1 MKKVLNSEGYSSAS
15 SGGETVTNSIAGDK
29 PTLSS
34 QCTRVQ
40 RGRRC
45 LPGNPNA
52 AQQLAS
58 RAFTRSIV
66 LIAGLTVLLAAC
78 GKSGSDEDTL
88 RKDADQSVVVEEAGP
103 AHADEK
109 ETAVDD
115 NGGEDAS
122 ENTDDDG
129 AYFAAI
135 VGHLAQTEDTPGQD
149 LSEYPP
155 SYYYAGGAVF
165 DFVRIVHDEYEEV
178 VRSSDLQKLQT
189 LSIFYYNSYNLL
201 LDEPE
206 MVCSLPGLI
215 DPEKNDTDAT
225 QWNVDVIPMDGD
237 DMASLCFMPVDSDL
251 YEARVFGIVL
261 GSKGDGYY
269 FSMINKD
276 ENAAS
281 EVYRNKGYE
290 GVEKIGEATGRG
302 FDLMDSFMAVVN
314 DDYYTESKSE

>member
-88 RKDADQSVVVEEAGP
+88 RKDADQSVVVEEARP

-225 QWNVDVIPMDGD
+225 QWNVDVISMDGD
-237 DMASLCFMPVDSDL
+237 DRASLCYMPVDSDL

-261 GSKGDGYY
+261 GNKGDRYY

>member
-29 PTLSS
+29 PTFSS
-34 QCTRVQ
+34 QCTRMQ
-40 RGRRC
+40 RGRCC
-45 LPGNPNA
+45 LPDNPNA

-66 LIAGLTVLLAAC
+66 LIAGLTILL
-78 GKSGSDEDTL
+78 T
-88 RKDADQSVVVEEAGP
+88 
-103 AHADEK
+103 
-109 ETAVDD
+109 
-115 NGGEDAS
+115 
-122 ENTDDDG
+122 
-129 AYFAAI
+129 
-135 VGHLAQTEDTPGQD
+135 VGHLAQTEDTPVQD
-149 LSEYPP
+149 ISEYPP

>member
-52 AQQLAS
+52 AQQPAS
-58 RAFTRSIV
+58 RAFTRGIV
-66 LIAGLTVLLAAC
+66 LIAGLTILLTSC
-78 GKSGSDEDTL
+78 GKNGSDGDTL
-88 RKDADQSVVVEEAGP
+88 RKDADQSVGVEETDP
-103 AHADEK
+103 AHADEQGA
-109 ETAVDD
+109 AVDD
-115 NGGEDAS
+115 NGGEDA
-122 ENTDDDG
+122 
-129 AYFAAI
+129 YFDAI

-165 DFVRIVHDEYEEV
+165 DFVRIVHDEYEEA

-189 LSIFYYNSYNLL
+189 LSMFYYNSYNLL

-206 MVCSLPGLI
+206 LMCSFPGLI

-237 DMASLCFMPVDSDL
+237 DRASLCYMPVDSDL

-261 GSKGDGYY
+261 GNKGDRYY
-269 FSMINKD
+269 FSMIDKD

-290 GVEKIGEATGRG
+290 GVEKIGEVTGRG
-302 FDLMDSFMAVVN
+302 FDLMDSFMTVVN
-314 DDYYTESKSE
+314 DDYYTESE

>member
-1 MKKVLNSEGYSSAS
+1 M
-15 SGGETVTNSIAGDK
+15 
-29 PTLSS
+29 
-34 QCTRVQ
+34 
-40 RGRRC
+40 
-45 LPGNPNA
+45 
-52 AQQLAS
+52 
-58 RAFTRSIV
+58 
-66 LIAGLTVLLAAC
+66 
-78 GKSGSDEDTL
+78 
-88 RKDADQSVVVEEAGP
+88 
-103 AHADEK
+103 
-109 ETAVDD
+109 
-115 NGGEDAS
+115 
-122 ENTDDDG
+122 
-129 AYFAAI
+129 
-135 VGHLAQTEDTPGQD
+135 
-149 LSEYPP
+149 
-155 SYYYAGGAVF
+155 F

>member
-66 LIAGLTVLLAAC
+66 LIAGLT
-78 GKSGSDEDTL
+78 
-88 RKDADQSVVVEEAGP
+88 EARP